1 MRGVLTRC
9 RRLFLSNGDASPS
22 CCAML
27 KSGCCRRQF
36 AFFVAPAQ
44 LFAARTAAKQTE
56 VVSTESWILRPLP
69 RSPWGY
75 QGRARTMCEKFKMK
89 NVASKTDRAPFTVW
103 VKVGFPVGMI
113 TQCACRRCSKLEE
126 TVTRKPEPQA
136 KEHQPEALAREGK
149 PEARAKVFVARYPP
163 CFE

>member
-1 MRGVLTRC
+1 MRGDLTRC

-27 KSGCCRRQF
+27 NSGCCRQQF
-36 AFFVAPAQ
+36 AFFVAPVQ

-75 QGRARTMCEKFKMK
+75 QGRARTMREKFKMK
-89 NVASKTDRAPFTVW
+89 NVASKTDRAVHS
-103 VKVGFPVGMI
+103 VGNSGLPCGDDNPVR
-113 TQCACRRCSKLEE
+113 CRRCSKLEE
-126 TVTRKPEPQA
+126 TVIRKPEAQA
-136 KEHQPEALAREGK
+136 KEHQPEALARVGK
-149 PEARAKVFVARYPP
+149 A
-163 CFE
+163 

>member
-9 RRLFLSNGDASPS
+9 RRLFLSKGNASPS

-27 KSGCCRRQF
+27 NSGCCQRQF

-56 VVSTESWILRPLP
+56 VVRTESWILRPLP

-75 QGRARTMCEKFKMK
+75 QGRARTMREKLAMK
-89 NVASKTDRAPFTVW
+89 NVASKTDRVSFTVW
-103 VKVGFPVGMI
+103 VKVGFPWG
-113 TQCACRRCSKLEE
+113 
-126 TVTRKPEPQA
+126 
-136 KEHQPEALAREGK
+136 
-149 PEARAKVFVARYPP
+149 
-163 CFE
+163 